1 MKLINTITLAEI
13 SVILIICI
21 DAFRTK
27 VEELKQDILN
37 FGWQNVI
44 VLLLIL
50 LAGFSLSVMIFMV
63 NRKLQKKA

>member
-21 DAFRTK
+21 DTFRTK

-37 FGWQNVI
+37 FDWKNVI
-44 VLLLIL
+44 VLLIIL
-50 LAGFSLSVMIFMV
+50 LAGFSLSVMIFVV